1 MADGQNI
8 GNAYITVKAQSDGS
22 FASEVGQMGDEAG
35 GLAGE
40 LFNGKF
46 GAILKKLP
54 GIIAALGIAKQVGEA
69 VVDVG
74 EEFDAM
80 TDAIV
85 VGTGASGEALEELRK
100 SAMAIGT
107 QVPADFEKVGDVV
120 QNLNTRLGMT
130 GDTLEEFGAQVI
142 AAGNMLGSDV
152 NLDSLTGA
160 LNAFGIAN
168 EDASEKLDYLF
179 TIGQA
184 TGIGLND
191 LTSIMEKTAP
201 TMQNLGFSFEETANM
216 AGLLD
221 KAGLDANSTMSQM
234 SKALVNLSKN
244 GESAQD
250 AYRRVVGEMQAYIE
264 AGDTAA
270 ALDIASQVF
279 GTRGA
284 AQFIGALQSGVISM
298 EQLEDAALG
307 AGEGIMSTMDRT
319 LDWDE
324 SLQMLENTLKVAF
337 EPIASGVLQSIAD
350 GISTVTAFVQEN
362 SATFDALGQ
371 VLSTVADIVGTVVSP
386 IIEAAGVIIG
396 GLTKAVGLLAEG
408 FNALVGTVTSVWDS
422 ITSKIQSA
430 VEFIKG
436 LFDFK
441 IEWPHVP
448 LPHFSINPPGWSL
461 GDLLKGSLPSLGIE
475 WYAKGGIIDGPTL
488 IGAGEAGKEAIV
500 PLTAPNLA
508 PFADAVAD
516 RIGSHVIHIDKMEVK
531 ADNVDDLILS
541 INRRLAE
548 LGAM

>member
-216 AGLLD
+216 AGFLD

>member
-8 GNAYITVKAQSDGS
+8 GNAYITVKAQPDGS

-422 ITSKIQSA
+422 ITSKIQGA